1 MQDLMKGK
9 RGLIMGVANDH
20 SIAWGIAK
28 TLTRRAPSLPSPI
41 RAKRSASASSRWR
54 SRSVPILVLPC
65 DVEDIASVDAVFA
78 ALREKWGGLD
88 FLVHAIAF
96 SDKNELKGR
105 YADTTRENFSRTM
118 LISCFSF
125 TEIARR
131 AAELMPDT
139 GGAMITLTFGGSTRV
154 MPNYNVMGVAKA
166 ALEASVRYLAADFGP
181 RGIRVN
187 AISAG
192 PVRTLAGSGIGDARA
207 MFAFQQKHSP
217 LGRGVTL
224 DELGGSA
231 LYLLSD
237 LVRRRHRRDPLR
249 RFRLQRHL
257 DAAAGRAE
265 GGVSDALPST
275 ASARGLRE
283 RGPMTDS
290 ASHRADLHGVHSR
303 NAPVTITPPR
313 SSPRA
318 GTPGAPC
325 SARYRRRMTAATA
338 SS

>member
-28 TLTRRAPSLPSPI
+28 TLAAQGAELAFTYQGEALGKRVKPLAQSLN
-41 RAKRSASASSRWR
+41 
-54 SRSVPILVLPC
+54 VDTVLPC
-65 DVEDIASVDAVFA
+65 DVENLDSVDQVFD
-78 ALREKWGGLD
+78 ALRKKWGQLD

-125 TEIARR
+125 TELAKR
-131 AAELMPDT
+131 AAEMMPAS
-139 GGAMITLTFGGSTRV
+139 GGAIITLTFGGSVRV

-166 ALEASVRYLAADFGP
+166 ALEASVRYLASDFGP
-181 RGIRVN
+181 RGVRVN

-192 PVRTLAGSGIGDARA
+192 PIRTLAGSGIGDARA
-207 MFAFQQKHSP
+207 LFGFMQKHSP

-237 LVRRRHRRDPLR
+237 LS
-249 RFRLQRHL
+249 
-257 DAAAGRAE
+257 
-265 GGVSDALPST
+265 GGVT
-275 ASARGLRE
+275 GE
-283 RGPMTDS
+283 IHYVDS
-290 ASHRADLHGVHSR
+290 GYNVISM
-303 NAPVTITPPR
+303 PR
-313 SSPRA
+313 PEELKA
-318 GTPGAPC
+318 E
-325 SARYRRRMTAATA
+325 
-338 SS
+338 